1 MTRGALSGRTA
12 IVASAG
18 HGIGHGAA
26 ATSCA
31 LSRAGASV
39 VLAARDGKA
48 LAALAAYLGAAG
60 GQAVAVPTDLASP
73 VSVRRLVEQT
83 LGAFGRLDAACNDIA
98 CHDTARNAQG
108 SLYAAC
114 SGPACRPAASNG
126 TGCRTASAAACN
138 DAGCRAA
145 ASSAAVSG
153 AAGCRAAACNGAGW
167 RVVECEA
174 AGSCVA
180 AGCGAASCGGAE
192 CGAGPRAAAGHDAG
206 CDCAA
211 QVRGLSLA
219 LKYEIEA
226 MRRTGGCVVNL
237 APSGGPQAAVIELT
251 REAALDL
258 AGSGVRVNAVATG
271 PLASQVAG
279 PLVGADVALDVGL
292 DGDADGGAG
301 GGSGGGSGGGGE
313 GVARAVLWLCSDA
326 ASPITGQALYVR
338 SGPCCDSGGLP
349 LRK

>member
-39 VLAARDGKA
+39 VLAARDGQA
-48 LAALAAYLGAAG
+48 LAALAAELGAAG

-98 CHDTARNAQG
+98 C
-108 SLYAAC
+108 
-114 SGPACRPAASNG
+114 RPAASG
-126 TGCRTASAAACN
+126 AAAPC
-138 DAGCRAA
+138 A
-145 ASSAAVSG
+145 
-153 AAGCRAAACNGAGW
+153 AAGCDG
-167 RVVECEA
+167 
-174 AGSCVA
+174 
-180 AGCGAASCGGAE
+180 
-192 CGAGPRAAAGHDAG
+192 G

-219 LKYEIEA
+219 LKYEIQA
-226 MRRTGGCVVNL
+226 MRRTGGCIVNL
-237 APSGGPQAAVIELT
+237 VPSGAPRAAVIEMT

-271 PLASQVAG
+271 PVAG
-279 PLVGADVALDVGL
+279 PLAGAGVGPGGAEIGP
-292 DGDADGGAG
+292 DGGVD
-301 GGSGGGSGGGGE
+301 
-313 GVARAVLWLCSDA
+313 GVAHTVLWLCSDA
-326 ASPITGQALYVR
+326 ASAITGRALYAR
-338 SGPCCDSGGLP
+338 SGPCRDSSGLRP
-349 LRK
+349 RK